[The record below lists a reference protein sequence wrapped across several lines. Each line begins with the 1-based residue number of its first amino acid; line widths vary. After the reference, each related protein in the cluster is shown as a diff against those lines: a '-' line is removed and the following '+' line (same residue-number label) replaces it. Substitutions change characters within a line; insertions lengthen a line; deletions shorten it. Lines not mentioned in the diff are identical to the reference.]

1 MLNHSETIF
10 QIRARFHD
18 ENMERGVGENIGNMQ
33 NIHN

>member
-18 ENMERGVGENIGNMQ
+18 KKMERGVGENIGNMQ
-33 NIHN
+33 NIHK